1 MKYYERITNA
11 RQVLGIPEYATLADI
26 KHRYHTLMKSIHPDV
41 SGKDMHVSQEE
52 SIRINDS
59 YEIIMQYCEK
69 YRLSFTEDEVNK
81 YRPAEELW
89 FEKFGDD
96 PTC

>member
-1 MKYYERITNA
+1 MKYYEKILKA
-11 RQVLGIPEYATLADI
+11 RTVLGLSEFATLSEI
-26 KHRYHTLMKSIHPDV
+26 KQQYHAMMKSVHPDV
-41 SGKDMHVSQEE
+41 GDAQPEIKNQKSAE
-52 SIRINDS
+52 INTA
-59 YEIIMQYCEK
+59 YEIIMEYCER
-69 YRLSFTEDEVNK
+69 YRISFSEKEVNK